1 MTNEPGTGSKGK
13 VLKILLWSLLSIVV
27 LCLTAAGILASMIFE
42 KVPIVLDHNYL
53 RRPKDKEPFIPFYVM
68 RKGQNNYDIM
78 KDSKPGTRSTIYYE
92 DDEFNY
98 ILRNVLFSNIL
109 NQAGAT
115 GGKRITAKRT
125 SLILKNGAFH
135 LKYIL
140 DTPDNP
146 FGKYLNLYFVFK
158 IAVKDGKDHLE
169 ILTAKAG
176 SLDIPKFI
184 LDRKLQ
190 EIIRK
195 YYSGTAQ
202 ERLIKSCI
210 IDLHLDQNGIFAEY
224 SPYVLKQEIKHLSGG
239 AAGVFL
245 GQLGYDDAKK

>member
-1 MTNEPGTGSKGK
+1 
-13 VLKILLWSLLSIVV
+13 
-27 LCLTAAGILASMIFE
+27 MIFE
-42 KVPIVLDHNYL
+42 KIPIILDHGYL
-53 RRPKDKEPFIPFYVM
+53 SRPKDKEPFIPFHVM
-68 RKGQNNYDIM
+68 RKGQKNYDIM
-78 KDSKPGTRSTIYYE
+78 KGSKPGMKSAIYYE

-125 SLILKNGAFH
+125 SLILKNGTFH
-135 LKYIL
+135 LKYIV
-140 DTPDNP
+140 DIPDNP

-158 IAVKDGKDHLE
+158 IEIREGKESLE

-184 LDRKLQ
+184 LDR
-190 EIIRK
+190 EIQKIAEKYYRGTSREQLIRK
-195 YYSGTAQ
+195 
-202 ERLIKSCI
+202 CI
-210 IDLHLDQNGIFAEY
+210 TDLHLDSKGIFAEY
-224 SPYVLKQEIKHLSGG
+224 YPFVLKQEIKHHSEGS
-239 AAGVFL
+239 AGVFL